1 MIKYQLSR
9 NLKILFVGIN
19 PHPGSAKRG
28 VPFSNN
34 KMFWYLLS
42 DAGLI
47 AESRQ
52 ELRDDVALKQLYARR
67 FTKQYHLGLINLIDR
82 PTRTVAQLKK
92 AEAEP
97 GRERLLA
104 VIKRYKPRVVCF
116 VGKFTYCLFAQV
128 SACSYGWQ
136 QSVGV
141 SKIYVMHAPHHGLAI
156 VRVREFREQMREAKK
171 GIKSE
176 IRGANEAGT

>member
-1 MIKYQLSR
+1 MIKYHLSR
-9 NLKILFVGIN
+9 GLNILFVGIN
-19 PHPGSAKRG
+19 PHPGSDKRG

-42 DAGLI
+42 DAGFI

-52 ELRDDVALKQLYARR
+52 ELRDDAALKKMYIQR
-67 FTKQYHLGLINLIDR
+67 FAKKYHLGLINLIDR
-82 PTRTVAQLKK
+82 PTRTVTQLKK
-92 AEAEP
+92 AEADP

-128 SACSYGWQ
+128 SNCSYGWQ
-136 QSVGV
+136 PHSGA
-141 SKIYVMHAPHHGLAI
+141 SKLYVMHAPHHGLAV
-156 VRVREFREQMREAKK
+156 VRVRELHEQMREAEKEK
-171 GIKSE
+171 RILKNK
-176 IRGANEAGT
+176 RYQ